1 MSDLSAALTW
11 QSFPVVRG
19 MRAARLRQRPCV
31 LWFTGLSG
39 SGKSTLAGLV
49 EDTLFSQGYLTYVL
63 DGDNV
68 RHGLCRDLDFSREAR
83 VENIRRVGEVSK
95 LFIDAGMIVLT
106 AFISPFRQDR
116 ALVQEMI
123 GDAQF
128 IEIYLDAPL
137 EVCERR
143 DPKGLYRKARDG
155 RLRHFTGIDSPYET
169 PQRADIVLDTST
181 APPEHCAQTI
191 IDYLQKGGWL
201 LPLEQAPAKAQATHC
216 STHIAVNSA
225 VNS

>member
-1 MSDLSAALTW
+1 MSGASSSLTW
-11 QSFPVVRG
+11 QNFPVVRG
-19 MRAARLRQRPCV
+19 MRAARLRQKPCV

-49 EDTLFSQGYLTYVL
+49 EGTLFSQGYLTYVL

-68 RHGLCRDLDFSREAR
+68 RHGLCRDLDFSHQAR

-95 LFIDAGMIVLT
+95 LFVDAGMIVLT
-106 AFISPFRQDR
+106 AFISPFRKDR
-116 ALVQEMI
+116 ALVHEMI

-128 IEIYLDAPL
+128 IEIYLDATL
-137 EVCERR
+137 DVCERR

-155 RLRHFTGIDSPYET
+155 HLRHFTGIDSPYEA

-181 APPEHCAQTI
+181 ASPARCAQTI

-201 LPLEQAPAKAQATHC
+201 LPQASMSHPAVNA
-216 STHIAVNSA
+216 AVNS
-225 VNS
+225 

>member
-1 MSDLSAALTW
+1 MSGLSSSLTW
-11 QSFPVVRG
+11 HDFPVVRG

-49 EDTLFSQGYLTYVL
+49 EGTLFSQGYLTYVL

-68 RHGLCRDLDFSREAR
+68 RHGLCRDLDFSHQAR

-95 LFIDAGMIVLT
+95 LFVDAGMIVLT

-128 IEIYLDAPL
+128 IEIYLDAAL
-137 EVCERR
+137 DVCERR
-143 DPKGLYRKARDG
+143 DPKGLYRKAREG
-155 RLRHFTGIDSPYET
+155 QLPQFTGIDSPYEA
-169 PQRADIVLDTST
+169 PQCADIVLDTST
-181 APPEHCAQTI
+181 ASPERCAQTI

-201 LPLEQAPAKAQATHC
+201 LPQAPATNRPTHF
-216 STHIAVNSA
+216 AVNSA

>member
-1 MSDLSAALTW
+1 MSGASSSLTW
-11 QSFPVVRG
+11 QNFPVVRG
-19 MRAARLRQRPCV
+19 MRAARLRQKPCV

-49 EDTLFSQGYLTYVL
+49 EGTLFSQGYLTYVL

-68 RHGLCRDLDFSREAR
+68 RHGLCRDLDFSHQAR

-95 LFIDAGMIVLT
+95 LFVDAGMIVLT
-106 AFISPFRQDR
+106 AFISPFRKDR
-116 ALVQEMI
+116 ALVHEMI

-128 IEIYLDAPL
+128 IEIYLDATL
-137 EVCERR
+137 DVCERR

-155 RLRHFTGIDSPYET
+155 QLRHFTGIDSPYEA

-181 APPEHCAQTI
+181 ASPARCAQTI

-201 LPLEQAPAKAQATHC
+201 LPQASMPYPAVNA
-216 STHIAVNSA
+216 AVNS
-225 VNS
+225 

>member
-1 MSDLSAALTW
+1 MSGLSSSLTW
-11 QSFPVVRG
+11 HEFPVVRG

-49 EDTLFSQGYLTYVL
+49 EGILFSQGYLTYVL
-63 DGDNV
+63 DGDIV
-68 RHGLCRDLDFSREAR
+68 RHGLCRDLDFSHQAR

-95 LFIDAGMIVLT
+95 LFVDAGMIVLT

-123 GDAQF
+123 GNAQF
-128 IEIYLDAPL
+128 IEIYLEATL
-137 EVCERR
+137 AACERR

-155 RLRHFTGIDSPYET
+155 QLRHFTGIDSPYEA
-169 PQRADIVLDTST
+169 PQQADIVLDTST
-181 APPEHCAQTI
+181 ASPAYCAQTI
-191 IDYLQKGGWL
+191 IDFLQKGGWL
-201 LPLEQAPAKAQATHC
+201 LPQAPAPAVNFPTPF
-216 STHIAVNSA
+216 AVNSA

>member
-1 MSDLSAALTW
+1 MSGASSSLTW
-11 QSFPVVRG
+11 QDFPVVRG
-19 MRAARLRQRPCV
+19 MRAARLRQKPCV

-49 EDTLFSQGYLTYVL
+49 EGTLFSQGYLTYVL

-68 RHGLCRDLDFSREAR
+68 RHGLCRDLDFSHQAR

-95 LFIDAGMIVLT
+95 LFVDAGMIVLT
-106 AFISPFRQDR
+106 AFISPFRKDR
-116 ALVQEMI
+116 ALVHEMI

-128 IEIYLDAPL
+128 IEIYLDATL
-137 EVCERR
+137 DVCERR

-155 RLRHFTGIDSPYET
+155 RLRHFTGIDSPYEA

-181 APPEHCAQTI
+181 ASPARCAQTI

-201 LPLEQAPAKAQATHC
+201 LPQAPMPQPAVSA
-216 STHIAVNSA
+216 AVNS
-225 VNS
+225 

>member
-1 MSDLSAALTW
+1 MSGLSSPLTW
-11 QSFPVVRG
+11 HDFPVVRG

-49 EDTLFSQGYLTYVL
+49 EGTLFSQGYLTYVL

-68 RHGLCRDLDFSREAR
+68 RHGLCRDLDFSHQAR

-95 LFIDAGMIVLT
+95 LFVDAGMIVLT

-128 IEIYLDAPL
+128 IEIYLDAAL
-137 EVCERR
+137 DVCERR
-143 DPKGLYRKARDG
+143 DPKGLYRKAREG
-155 RLRHFTGIDSPYET
+155 QLRHFTGIDSPYEA
-169 PQRADIVLDTST
+169 PQRPDIVLDTST
-181 APPEHCAQTI
+181 ASPARCAQTI

-201 LPLEQAPAKAQATHC
+201 LPQAPAPNL
-216 STHIAVNSA
+216 STHPAVNSV